1 MVISVKVIGAIVVIV
16 VLVLFYTYL
25 IKRRRRVKRAN
36 QTSDLGDVP
45 FRDVLIEGTGPTK
58 SIFKSRHRND

>member
-1 MVISVKVIGAIVVIV
+1 MVIV

>member
-25 IKRRRRVKRAN
+25 IKRRRRGKCAR
-36 QTSDLGDVP
+36 QGRYSRHVP
-45 FRDVLIEGTGPTK
+45 FREVLLVKIK
-58 SIFKSRHRND
+58 